1 MKEMNA
7 QQKALVATIG
17 DWAQRLNET
26 EEPGSIEESIVGKW
40 NIVKEM
46 GVLGLATDSEYGG
59 LQQDI
64 LTTMYA
70 LEAFGNACDD
80 GGFSFIV
87 ASHIVSSGIPIQ
99 HFGSTELKNRYLRCL
114 CRGDL
119 IGAHAITE
127 TQSGSDAFSMN
138 TTATRSETGY
148 VINGHKTFIS
158 NGPFADIVV
167 VYAKTKP
174 ESGILSGYSAFV
186 VEKNSPGFTA
196 GEPMKKMGLNTAL
209 LCDLY
214 FDNCKIPADR
224 LLGKEGQGFAIFNYV
239 MKWEV
244 LCSFIINAGEMKKL
258 LKKCI
263 QYSKSRKQFGNPI
276 GKFQAISH
284 KIANMKIALET
295 SRAMLYTAGAALQ
308 RGENANMKLAMAK
321 TVTSE
326 AYVQS
331 SLDAIQIFGGYGYME
346 ETGIEEYLRNAVGS
360 KIYSGSSEIQRNTIA
375 TLLGL

>member
-1 MKEMNA
+1 
-7 QQKALVATIG
+7 
-17 DWAQRLNET
+17 
-26 EEPGSIEESIVGKW
+26 
-40 NIVKEM
+40 
-46 GVLGLATDSEYGG
+46 
-59 LQQDI
+59 
-64 LTTMYA
+64 
-70 LEAFGNACDD
+70 
-80 GGFSFIV
+80 
-87 ASHIVSSGIPIQ
+87 
-99 HFGSTELKNRYLRCL
+99 
-114 CRGDL
+114 
-119 IGAHAITE
+119 
-127 TQSGSDAFSMN
+127 
-138 TTATRSETGY
+138 
-148 VINGHKTFIS
+148 
-158 NGPFADIVV
+158 
-167 VYAKTKP
+167 
-174 ESGILSGYSAFV
+174 
-186 VEKNSPGFTA
+186 
-196 GEPMKKMGLNTAL
+196 MKKMGLNTAL